1 MSNTEQIDHQL
12 IDKTVTQRKEILNK
26 ANKKAKQ
33 IKKNAETEKKRIND
47 QVNKSIEGIIG
58 SEIRALHDRIVGGA
72 QLQGRKLV
80 MEARQKVLDGIAPKG
95 QEIIKTIA
103 AGNNPGINYTE
114 ILVKLIQESVVAI
127 SGDEFIVQANQN
139 DLRYLQN
146 NLSSIS
152 SSIGGKSIK
161 IDDEPI
167 DIIGGVIVS
176 NPDGTKQ
183 MINTLENR
191 LKTTITRMQADIA
204 EKLGVI

>member
-103 AGNNPGINYTE
+103 ADNNPGINYTE

>member
-191 LKTTITRMQADIA
+191 LKTTINRMQADIA

>member
-1 MSNTEQIDHQL
+1 MSNTEQIDHHL

-103 AGNNPGINYTE
+103 ADNNPGINYTE

>member
-1 MSNTEQIDHQL
+1 MSNTEQIDHHL

-103 AGNNPGINYTE
+103 ADNNPGINYTE

-127 SGDEFIVQANQN
+127 SGDEFIVHANQN

>member
-103 AGNNPGINYTE
+103 AGNYPGINYTE

-127 SGDEFIVQANQN
+127 SGDEFIVHANQN

-191 LKTTITRMQADIA
+191 LKTTINRMQADIA

>member
-103 AGNNPGINYTE
+103 AGNNPRINYTE

>member
-167 DIIGGVIVS
+167 GIIGGVIVS

-191 LKTTITRMQADIA
+191 LKTTINRMQADIA